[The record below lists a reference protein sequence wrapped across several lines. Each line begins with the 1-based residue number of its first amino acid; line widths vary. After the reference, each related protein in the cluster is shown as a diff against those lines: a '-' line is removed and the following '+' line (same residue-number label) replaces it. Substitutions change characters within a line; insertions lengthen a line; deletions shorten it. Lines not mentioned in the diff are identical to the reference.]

1 MAYLVY
7 TLLADSKKLRIMKYY
22 NFRITNLG
30 MGWFRW
36 KPKYMKKNSKFDR
49 AYFFMLNWR
58 VEWWFTDKAE

>member
-1 MAYLVY
+1 
-7 TLLADSKKLRIMKYY
+7 MKYY

-36 KPKYMKKNSKFDR
+36 KPKYMKKNTKFDR
-49 AYFFMLNWR
+49 AYFFMFNWK